1 MLASTLCT
9 IHNERFIVRL
19 VDDIRASIEDGT
31 FDDFKAEFLGRYY
44 AGRSAERDGVPG

>member
-19 VDDIRASIEDGT
+19 VDDIRLSIEAGT
-31 FDDFKAEFLGRYY
+31 FADFKIDFLGRYY
-44 AGRSAERDGVPG
+44 ELSDFR